1 MEEDGRQLR
10 GLGAG
15 TNLDLDLKW
24 MWLALPAMFAIGTL
38 MWAMGVTDR
47 VTQSAS
53 TADRNGGG
61 RFAGTY
67 GPPASFPSS
76 PSGETQ

>member
-1 MEEDGRQLR
+1 MEEDRPQLR

-38 MWAMGVTDR
+38 TWAMGVL
-47 VTQSAS
+47 
-53 TADRNGGG
+53 TA
-61 RFAGTY
+61 
-67 GPPASFPSS
+67 
-76 PSGETQ
+76 

>member
-10 GLGAG
+10 GLGTG

-38 MWAMGVTDR
+38 M
-47 VTQSAS
+47 
-53 TADRNGGG
+53 
-61 RFAGTY
+61 
-67 GPPASFPSS
+67 
-76 PSGETQ
+76 